1 METNAP
7 DDCPVNEIPPPL
19 FVKTPDKIEVSV
31 VVSEK
36 TIVGSLRFEISRRSI
51 DLDSTEL

>member
-1 METNAP
+1 MVPTALLIVDTNAP

-19 FVKTPDKIEVSV
+19 FVKAPDRIEVSV

-36 TIVGSLRFEISRRSI
+36 TIVGSLRLEISR
-51 DLDSTEL
+51 